1 MPLIPLNK
9 NILSVCLTAFIALL
23 SPSNLLAEGNGLAVS
38 LVQPGTIA
46 PINVLKDTSD
56 EYRSFPVLGKWN
68 MVFYWSLFCH
78 SCIEEMPDLQ
88 SKLEEIKDKRVYSV
102 IDTKGN
108 KFVFNEEYIMNYKVE
123 IKDKEFNT
131 YFVSLDSEKMKK
143 GLQNFIKRRRFTA
156 PVLMEKVENEKYIT
170 ADTWGVTMTPSVF
183 IVNPE
188 GKVVF
193 SHEGP
198 LDIEL
203 FFKNLPLELDKK

>member
-88 SKLEEIKDKRVYSV
+88 SKLEEIKDK
-102 IDTKGN
+102 
-108 KFVFNEEYIMNYKVE
+108 
-123 IKDKEFNT
+123 EFNT